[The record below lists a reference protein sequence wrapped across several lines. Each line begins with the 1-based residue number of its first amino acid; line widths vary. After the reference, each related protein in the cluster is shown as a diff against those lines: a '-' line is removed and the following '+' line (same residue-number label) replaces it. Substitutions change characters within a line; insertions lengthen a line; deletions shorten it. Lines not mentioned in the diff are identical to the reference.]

1 MRKRPS
7 ISYPSS
13 SLGAHNQSGA
23 VLIVVLFVL
32 ILIMIVGTIAV
43 RQSTTDLKVAT
54 ADQVNKLLFQANDA
68 ALMKV
73 EKEDRILSERR
84 GNVDT
89 LKGYMSASQREG
101 HEVNF
106 CVRPRST
113 RLFSI
118 LEISE
123 LNKDS
128 ALLTDKNNGYC
139 DPSNDDDY
147 VSEGR
152 VITQMTF
159 VRPTVTE
166 DAGIFYKEVEGTLS
180 NDFEKPETGGNV
192 TIECTSFVGYVTS
205 IIPALSQA
213 PLGNTGTSMNDTTTI
228 AGCLK
233 KPRTGSD
240 SDTVDGCLTALGVPF
255 QTQQQT
261 YLNQPVGVECVSGS

>member
-1 MRKRPS
+1 MKQSSVNRSNIPS
-7 ISYPSS
+7 TTIN
-13 SLGAHNQSGA
+13 NQSGA
-23 VLIVVLFVL
+23 VLIVVLFTL
-32 ILIMIVGTIAV
+32 ILIMIVGAIAIK
-43 RQSTTDLKVAT
+43 QSTTDLKVAT

-84 GNVDT
+84 ESVDT
-89 LKGYMSASQREG
+89 LKGYMSSSQREG
-101 HEVNF
+101 HEVSF

-113 RLFSI
+113 KLFSI

-123 LNKDS
+123 LNKNND
-128 ALLTDKNNGYC
+128 LLANRNNGYC
-139 DPSNDDDY
+139 NPKDNDDY

-152 VITQMTF
+152 VMTQMTF
-159 VRPTVTE
+159 VRPLTE
-166 DAGIFYKEVEGTLS
+166 GDEGVFYKEVEGTLS

-192 TIECTSFVGYVTS
+192 TIECTTFIGYVTS

-213 PLGNTGTSMNDTTTI
+213 PLGDASSIDSTSI

-233 KPRTGSD
+233 KSRTGT
-240 SDTVDGCLTALGVPF
+240 DTVDSCLMALDVPF

-261 YLNQPVGVECVSGS
+261 YLNQPVGVECISGS

>member
-1 MRKRPS
+1 MIKRQS
-7 ISYPSS
+7 IKHPKT
-13 SLGAHNQSGA
+13 LPIAHSQSGA

-89 LKGYMSASQREG
+89 LKGYMSSSQREG
-101 HEVNF
+101 HQVSF

-123 LNKDS
+123 LNKKS
-128 ALLTDKNNGYC
+128 KLLTNRNNGYC
-139 DPSNDDDY
+139 DPSDDNDY

-152 VITQMTF
+152 VMTQMTF
-159 VRPTVTE
+159 VRPATTGDE
-166 DAGIFYKEVEGTLS
+166 GILNREVVGTFS
-180 NDFEKPETGGNV
+180 NNFDKPENGDNT
-192 TIECTSFVGYVTS
+192 TIECTTFVGYVTS
-205 IIPALSQA
+205 VIPVLSQEPMSA
-213 PLGNTGTSMNDTTTI
+213 IES
-228 AGCLK
+228 CLK

-240 SDTVDGCLTALGVPF
+240 TVDSCLTALSVPF

-261 YLNQPVGVECVSGS
+261 YLNQPVGIDCISGS

>member
-1 MRKRPS
+1 MIKQLS
-7 ISYPSS
+7 TKYPKT
-13 SLGAHNQSGA
+13 LPIAHSQSGA

-89 LKGYMSASQREG
+89 LKGYMSATQREG
-101 HEVNF
+101 HEVSF
-106 CVRPRST
+106 CVRPRSSK
-113 RLFSI
+113 LFSI

-123 LNKDS
+123 RNKDNK
-128 ALLTDKNNGYC
+128 LLSSRKNGYC
-139 DPSNDDDY
+139 DPNDDDDY

-152 VITQMTF
+152 VMTQMTF
-159 VRPTVTE
+159 VRPIATDDE
-166 DAGIFYKEVEGTLS
+166 GILNREIEGTFS
-180 NDFEKPETGGNV
+180 DNFEKPENGGNT
-192 TIECTSFVGYVTS
+192 TIECTTFIGYVTS
-205 IIPALSQA
+205 VIPALSQV
-213 PLGNTGTSMNDTTTI
+213 PLSSI
-228 AGCLK
+228 SSCLE
-233 KPRTGSD
+233 KPRIG
-240 SDTVDGCLTALGVPF
+240 SDTVDSCLTALGVPF

-261 YLNQPVGVECVSGS
+261 YLNQPVGVSCISGS

>member
-1 MRKRPS
+1 MIKRLS
-7 ISYPSS
+7 IKYPKT
-13 SLGAHNQSGA
+13 LPIAHSQSGA

-84 GNVDT
+84 ESVDT
-89 LKGYMSASQREG
+89 LKGYMSSSQREG
-101 HEVNF
+101 HQVSF

-113 RLFSI
+113 KLFSI

-123 LNKDS
+123 LNKDNS
-128 ALLTDKNNGYC
+128 LLTNRNNGYC
-139 DPSNDDDY
+139 DPTNDDDY

-152 VITQMTF
+152 VMTQMTF
-159 VRPTVTE
+159 VRPVTTDDE
-166 DAGIFYKEVEGTLS
+166 GILDREVVGTFS
-180 NDFEKPETGGNV
+180 NNFDKPENGSNT
-192 TIECTSFVGYVTS
+192 TIECTTFVGYVTS
-205 IIPALSQA
+205 VIPALSQEPMSA
-213 PLGNTGTSMNDTTTI
+213 I
-228 AGCLK
+228 ASCLK

-240 SDTVDGCLTALGVPF
+240 TVDSCLTALSVPF

-261 YLNQPVGVECVSGS
+261 YLNQPVGVECISGS

>member
-1 MRKRPS
+1 MKQSFVSNPKMS
-7 ISYPSS
+7 TT
-13 SLGAHNQSGA
+13 LHNQSGA
-23 VLIVVLFVL
+23 VLIVVLLTLV
-32 ILIMIVGTIAV
+32 LIMIVGAIAV

-84 GNVDT
+84 GDVDT
-89 LKGYMSASQREG
+89 LKGYMSGTEREG
-101 HEVNF
+101 RAVSF
-106 CVRPRST
+106 CVRPRSSK
-113 RLFSI
+113 LFSI

-123 LNKDS
+123 VTKDN
-128 ALLTDKNNGYC
+128 ALVADRNNGYC
-139 DPSNDDDY
+139 NPSDSSDY

-159 VRPTVTE
+159 VRPIATDDEGV
-166 DAGIFYKEVEGTLS
+166 FNREVEGTLS

-192 TIECTSFVGYVTS
+192 TIECTTFTGYVTS
-205 IIPALSQA
+205 VIPALSNA
-213 PLGNTGTSMNDTTTI
+213 SLGNATSNGTTSV

-233 KPRTGSD
+233 QPRTGD
-240 SDTVDGCLTALGVPF
+240 NTVITVDKCLTALGVPF

-261 YLNQPVGVECVSGS
+261 YLNQPVGVTCIS

>member
-1 MRKRPS
+1 MKHS
-7 ISYPSS
+7 SMKYPKTFT
-13 SLGAHNQSGA
+13 ATHNQSGA
-23 VLIVVLFVL
+23 VLIVVLL
-32 ILIMIVGTIAV
+32 TLLLIMILGTIAV
-43 RQSTTDLKVAT
+43 RQGTTDLKVST

-73 EKEDRILSERR
+73 EKEDRILSDRR

-89 LKGYMSASQREG
+89 LKGYMSSTDREG
-101 HEVNF
+101 REVSF

-123 LNKDS
+123 RTKDN
-128 ALLTDKNNGYC
+128 AQIADKNNGYC
-139 DPSNDDDY
+139 NPNDSNDY

-159 VRPTVTE
+159 ARPLDTTDKGV
-166 DAGIFYKEVEGTLS
+166 FSNEVGNTLS

-192 TIECTSFVGYVTS
+192 TIECTTFIGYVTS
-205 IIPALSQA
+205 VIPALSNA
-213 PLGNTGTSMNDTTTI
+213 PLGNASSNDTASI
-228 AGCLK
+228 AGCFK
-233 KPRTGSD
+233 QPRTGTN
-240 SDTVDGCLTALGVPF
+240 TVDSCLTALGVPF

-261 YLNQPVGVECVSGS
+261 YLNQPVGVACISGS

>member
-1 MRKRPS
+1 M
-7 ISYPSS
+7 
-13 SLGAHNQSGA
+13 
-23 VLIVVLFVL
+23 
-32 ILIMIVGTIAV
+32 

-233 KPRTGSD
+233 KPRTGV
-240 SDTVDGCLTALGVPF
+240 DTVDTCLTALGVPF

>member
-1 MRKRPS
+1 MIKRLS
-7 ISYPSS
+7 IKYPKT
-13 SLGAHNQSGA
+13 LPIAHSQSGA

-89 LKGYMSASQREG
+89 LKGYMSATQREG
-101 HEVNF
+101 HEVSF

-128 ALLTDKNNGYC
+128 ELLTNRNNGYC
-139 DPSNDDDY
+139 DPSDDNDY

-159 VRPTVTE
+159 VRPVATDE
-166 DAGIFYKEVEGTLS
+166 EGILNREVVGTFS
-180 NDFEKPETGGNV
+180 NNFDKPENGGNT
-192 TIECTSFVGYVTS
+192 TIDCTTFVGYVTS
-205 IIPALSQA
+205 VIPALSQE
-213 PLGNTGTSMNDTTTI
+213 PMSSI
-228 AGCLK
+228 ESCLK
-233 KPRTGSD
+233 KPRTGP
-240 SDTVDGCLTALGVPF
+240 DTVDSCLTALSVPF

-261 YLNQPVGVECVSGS
+261 YLNQPVGVDCISGS

>member
-166 DAGIFYKEVEGTLS
+166 DAGVFYKEVEGTLS

-233 KPRTGSD
+233 KPRTGV
-240 SDTVDGCLTALGVPF
+240 DTVDTCLTALGVPF

>member
-54 ADQVNKLLFQANDA
+54 ADQVNKILFQANDA
-68 ALMKV
+68 AFMKV

-166 DAGIFYKEVEGTLS
+166 DAGVFYKEVEGTLS

-192 TIECTSFVGYVTS
+192 TIECTTFVGYVTS
-205 IIPALSQA
+205 VIPALSRA
-213 PLGNTGTSMNDTTTI
+213 PLGSATDTGTNSV

-233 KPRTGSD
+233 KPRIGTD
-240 SDTVDGCLTALGVPF
+240 NVDKCLTDLGVPF

-261 YLNQPVGVECVSGS
+261 YLNQPVGVECISGS